1 MAIDNLGRNTPELT
15 LGQLKSMI
23 SGLKVGPA
31 KPYGKTAENPDST
44 SKLQELLSKFT
55 TSFSQEVNESI
66 AHIKKVVGAL
76 NSVKADRDKIKSDG
90 FSKSDGKLTLKSA
103 VSTAANSKL
112 AIHLA
117 KINDKNVAKMSK
129 SSNIMSG
136 ALSYLKHL
144 FGHRGSGYTHDIH
157 SEKVLYQILNVLE
170 NQGLPAADLQK
181 ISENAGKAFDA
192 TKKKQEGKD
201 VYGSGT
207 KNYHDATVHLAA
219 LDHLFR
225 KFTELSQ
232 QIEEMFFGFSIIGR
246 LFGGMFTVPRNYIKD
261 IREVGYITQG
271 ITLAQEESFREFE
284 KTDET
289 LKSSL
294 NTNVDRDAIQKTYLK
309 LLKAGVKDQKLA
321 LGTAT
326 AQLHT
331 EKQLGMEADSLND
344 TFLYL
349 SQTAKMG
356 TMQLSQ
362 MGRNM
367 REVAKS
373 TGLVGDQMAD
383 VVQKS
388 KEYFKLMKNTGT
400 LNLTSSKY
408 IMNLLASA
416 KKLDVEEPIGNLIKA
431 MSGGTSFFEASPETK
446 GLIIQFAVRGGSPD
460 LMRKMQ
466 TGEILQ
472 DPEAMKQ
479 MTTNMERNFL
489 DLSRNFGISLQR
501 IEDLQYL
508 TPEQLNELNMFMKKS
523 SGVTANEMVRFIQSN
538 KEATKTLAEKL
549 KEIDSDLKAGGL
561 TEKEIK
567 LKEKEQADL
576 RATAMMG
583 LLTETQSALQ
593 RAKSPDEAFKI
604 LGPIFE
610 KERKNIEALTGK
622 PFVGVQDAISKLL
635 PAQISEMNKQ
645 LTALGKP
652 TIDTAILNRIANGDE
667 VGRAELM
674 KVMEEINDG
683 QTRIESASKILT
695 PFEKMESELRLL
707 NSRFQAFSEHKFVQ
721 FFNSES
727 SNLVAIFAVL
737 GTISAAL
744 ASYFFIFKQLV
755 NFEKIG
761 QYISRSLPKFESMKI
776 FSKIPS
782 MISDGVNFLITSLIG
797 TLKFTFGGTGGLF
810 SRVFKILFR
819 IGEFTTNIFSGIF
832 TRLATGLKYLTY
844 PVMQFFNLM
853 KLFSKN
859 IGITRLF
866 TGLFSIIETV
876 FQFLY
881 RKIATVFNFIL
892 PVFDDIIRALS
903 ILFSRFSN
911 KIGRSFTN
919 VAKGI
924 FAITDSLIAN
934 SPRIFAK
941 VAQGAG
947 AMTRAFQG
955 IFKFLFRSLPFI
967 AIAYDS
973 YSGSIRAH
981 ERAMKKAEEQGKKLT
996 ISEEYAAKSAGMLGG
1011 IIDSLSFGLLGIFFQ
1026 EQLDEIVDKFA
1037 QFIGKYPALIAMLGS
1052 FQAVLAGTFD
1062 VLKKAFFNMI
1072 GYDEI
1077 EKKFN
1082 GTGFMK
1088 MLSNIG
1094 DGFKNLYAKLTG
1106 VDIKDFSFEKMIQ
1119 NLPELQKNVSNFLET
1134 LKIPE
1139 LGTAIGQIMEILGE
1153 IIGTDIIPAV
1163 ADGLNI
1169 IFTDIKTTFVDFV
1182 NSFAKG
1188 SDTFATVSSGFE
1200 TFKGILRATGP
1211 VIANFI
1217 IIASKL
1223 IGFLIRGVGKFF
1235 EGFFSTLPEVF
1246 GVVSASWGKAVKSLT
1261 TGFRDLF
1268 IGSKDANAVV
1278 KDVSESFSELFSG
1291 IKIDEILTGFKNFGI
1306 VVARVSGFI
1315 LRLFLLPVSL
1325 LGKSMSAIAKIGTAF
1340 EKLFQGDFSGFKDN
1354 LIGAFNDL
1362 AQAFFD
1368 TFEPEIIAI
1377 QKWFDTQFTV
1387 VIDKLAQKFTE
1398 FIDVIMPVL
1407 FKGLIDSMWNYLTG
1421 KQNKIEAARTS
1432 QKEAK
1437 AAGKASEEG
1446 KTQASLQ
1453 LAELAL
1459 ENARIATKSTIPF
1472 VPGLP
1477 VADVDETLNELRILA
1492 KNVDTAQS
1500 QKAKYLEMFK
1510 EYDVKIGTQSY
1521 LMQNPKDVEMALR
1534 ELPKFME
1541 MERNAILERREK
1553 EFKTLTPQELNK
1565 QIEIA
1570 INQMQERQKQI
1581 INLQKEGILPKEKTI
1596 RQLIEDF
1603 KLGQLKFGSADEARR
1618 VTGAIQGYELNKMIK
1633 EFIEGGMQPLGTILP
1648 SSPVTKSLDDM
1659 GTDIESLNKA
1669 ATEKNSI
1676 YTHDTHM
1683 EPILS
1688 DMLSKMDTAVAVQYA
1703 STDPIKT
1710 EIVSPEL
1717 NDLTESSEKQSTLQQ
1732 TMVSLLSQLVT
1743 LLQTEETVLNYEAE
1757 SILATKTATSKTPNY
1772 HRAQSGRQ
1780 VQTPAVGLN
1789 NVGYID

>member
-431 MSGGTSFFEASPETK
+431 MSGGTSFFEASPETI
-446 GLIIQFAVRGGSPD
+446 GLITQFAVRGGSPD

-508 TPEQLNELNMFMKKS
+508 TPEQLNELNIFMKKS

-1106 VDIKDFSFEKMIQ
+1106 VDIKDFSFEKMIE

-1261 TGFRDLF
+1261 TGFHDLF

-1291 IKIDEILTGFKNFGI
+1291 INVDEFLTGFKNFGI
-1306 VVARVSGFI
+1306 VVARISGFL
-1315 LRLFLLPVSL
+1315 LRLFILPVSL
-1325 LGKSMSAIAKIGTAF
+1325 LGKSMSALTKIRTAF
-1340 EKLFQGDFSGFKDN
+1340 EKLFEGDFSAFKDN
-1354 LIGAFNDL
+1354 MMAAIMLIAGSFYDNFA
-1362 AQAFFD
+1362 
-1368 TFEPEIIAI
+1368 PEIEGLKKI
-1377 QKWFDTQFTV
+1377 
-1387 VIDKLAQKFTE
+1387 FTE
-1398 FIDVIMPVL
+1398 FIQATMPIL
-1407 FKGLIDSMWNYLTG
+1407 FRSLIDSIWEYVGLKSKSKEERQATARSETSRYVKTG
-1421 KQNKIEAARTS
+1421 IEAAEKGQVKIALS
-1432 QKEAK
+1432 SLNDALKQGVDLVN
-1437 AAGKASEEG
+1437 AGGSLD
-1446 KTQASLQ
+1446 QASK
-1453 LAELAL
+1453 ELANL
-1459 ENARIATKSTIPF
+1459 NA
-1472 VPGLP
+1472 
-1477 VADVDETLNELRILA
+1477 ILA
-1492 KNVDTAQS
+1492 KNLETSTSVKDE
-1500 QKAKYLEMFK
+1500 YLRMFEATK
-1510 EYDVKIGTQSY
+1510 PAVVGDVNIMIQDIGSVKI
-1521 LMQNPKDVEMALR
+1521 ALQ
-1534 ELPKFME
+1534 ELPKIME
-1541 MERNAILERREK
+1541 AERNAILERREK

-1757 SILATKTATSKTPNY
+1757 SVLATKTATSKTPNY
-1772 HRAQSGRQ
+1772 HRAKSGRQ